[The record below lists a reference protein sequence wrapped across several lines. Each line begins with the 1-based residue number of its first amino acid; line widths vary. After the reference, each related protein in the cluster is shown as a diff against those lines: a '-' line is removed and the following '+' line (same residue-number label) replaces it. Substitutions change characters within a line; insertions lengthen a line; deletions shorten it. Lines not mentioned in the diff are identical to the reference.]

1 MQCVGE
7 EGYPKAAVCV
17 GMEGKGKNCKEIPCY
32 QEAGGGEAFGD
43 CKVTQGKV
51 KKNKFQI

>member
-1 MQCVGE
+1 
-7 EGYPKAAVCV
+7 
-17 GMEGKGKNCKEIPCY
+17 MEGKGKNCKEIPCY